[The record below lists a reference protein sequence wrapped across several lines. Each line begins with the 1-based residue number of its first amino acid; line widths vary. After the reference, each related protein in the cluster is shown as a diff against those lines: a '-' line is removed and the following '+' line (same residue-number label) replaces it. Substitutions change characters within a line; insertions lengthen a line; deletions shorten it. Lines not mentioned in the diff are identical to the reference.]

1 MSICKMLLLARVF
14 SPIKQFTMPQKSI
27 PLSCK
32 RNILI
37 KLHCVYLIYK
47 AIADTDLS
55 ILDDWRKCQAFF
67 VVMDGSIGQP
77 YRQLQHHQ

>member
-1 MSICKMLLLARVF
+1 MSICKMLLLASVF

-27 PLSCK
+27 SLSCK

-37 KLHCVYLIYK
+37 KLHCVNLIYK

-55 ILDDWRKCQAFF
+55 ILDDWRNCQAFF

-77 YRQLQHHQ
+77 YRQLQPHQ